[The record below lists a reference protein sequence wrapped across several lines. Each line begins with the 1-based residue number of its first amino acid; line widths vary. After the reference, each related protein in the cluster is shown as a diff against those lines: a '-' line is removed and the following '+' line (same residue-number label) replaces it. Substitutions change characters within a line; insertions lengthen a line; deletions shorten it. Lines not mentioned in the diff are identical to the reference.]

1 MRMFLMVFLL
11 FALHCGVLYLIWYKF
26 KQPSYV
32 AMLDRLYKEFPNCEF
47 VILYGAKSKKPYGF
61 TFEPKLSMLLIVDME
76 SLNRFHRPPEPMIAS
91 PLGTDEIHEFELI
104 DYIKEKL
111 NVPQSR
117 HPNSG

>member
-11 FALHCGVLYLIWYKF
+11 FAVYCAVLYLIWDKI

-32 AMLDRLYKEFPNCEF
+32 TMLDRLHKEFPNCQF
-47 VILYGAKSKKPYGF
+47 IILYGAKSKKPYGF

-76 SLNRFHRPPEPMIAS
+76 TLNRFHMPPEPMVTT
-91 PLGTDEIHEFELI
+91 PVGLEEIPEFELI